1 MIKDAVS
8 IRIIKNS
15 LDNIAKE
22 MFWATIKTAKSSIIY
37 ETYDFAPALTNDKGD
52 LISIGTGIPV
62 FLGVMPIIAKA
73 VMEDI
78 EKHDLGLS
86 PGDIFVINDPYRI
99 STHLNDVALA
109 MPIFYKDELIA
120 IGTIRGHVNDVGG
133 MNPGSWGP
141 DATEI
146 YQEGLVIP
154 TSHFYKDGKLN
165 KEVVRLILHN
175 SRIPDFVY
183 GDLEAL
189 AAALRYAYGRVNEL
203 CEKYSVELVREAM
216 DDRINDGRI
225 MAKNRLKELK
235 KGEFFA
241 EERIEKYEG
250 MAEDLRIT
258 AKVKITDDKFIVDF
272 TDNPPQVK
280 APINTTFAGIYTA
293 VAVAFTAVTDPHVAL
308 NQGYLGALEVI
319 CPEGTLFNA
328 LAPAPVSC
336 YWETTFYAV
345 DLIWKA
351 LAPYYPDK
359 FTAGHFLSVVSET
372 LSMIDPRD
380 KKYKILCEP
389 NPGGWGAGISKDGE
403 SCLVSVADGETYC
416 HPVEV
421 IERDYPIRVECMK
434 LNTEEGVGPGTYR
447 GGFGMRKDY
456 RLLTDETNLVCSIN
470 RINYAPWGVEGGK
483 DGSCNHI
490 VVIRDGKDIWDGGR
504 ASDFAIKKGDIVSI
518 RSGGGAG
525 WGDPLNRDPQLVL
538 KDCQNRLLCVETAKE
553 SYGVVIN
560 SADNTADLSVD
571 LEATKKLREEMRN
584 KMNSYAH

>member
-1 MIKDAVS
+1 MNRDVVT

-22 MFWATIKTAKSSIIY
+22 MFWATVRTAKSSIIY
-37 ETYDFAPALTNDKGD
+37 ETYDFAPALTDSKGN
-52 LISIGTGIPV
+52 LISIGSGVPV

-73 VMEDI
+73 VMEDV
-78 EKHDLGLS
+78 EKHDLGLN

-120 IGTIRGHVNDVGG
+120 IATIRGHVNDVGG

-141 DATEI
+141 NATEV
-146 YQEGLVIP
+146 YQEGLIIP
-154 TSHFYKDGKLN
+154 TSHFYHAGKLN
-165 KEVVRLILHN
+165 KEVVRMILHN
-175 SRIPDFVY
+175 TRIPDFVY

-189 AAALRYAYGRVNEL
+189 AAALRYAYGRINDL
-203 CEKYSVELVREAM
+203 CDKYGVEMVREAM
-216 DDRINDGRI
+216 EDRINDGRI
-225 MAKNRLKELK
+225 MAKNRLKELI

-250 MAEDLRIT
+250 MEEDLRIT

-272 TDNPPQVK
+272 SDNPPQVK

-293 VAVAFTAVTDPHVAL
+293 VATAFTAVTDPHVPL
-308 NQGYLGALEVI
+308 NQGYLEPIEVI
-319 CPEGTLFNA
+319 CPEGSLFNA
-328 LAPAPVSC
+328 RPPAPVSC
-336 YWETTFYAV
+336 YWETLFYAV

-351 LAPYYPDK
+351 LAPHIPEK
-359 FTAGHFLSVVSET
+359 LTAGHFLSVVSET

-380 KKYKILCEP
+380 GKYKILCEP
-389 NPGGWGAGISKDGE
+389 NPGGWGAGIDKDGE
-403 SCLVSVADGETYC
+403 SCLVSAADGETYC

-421 IERDYPIRVECMK
+421 LEKDYPIRVECMRF
-434 LNTEEGVGPGTYR
+434 NFEDGVGYGKFR

-456 RLLTDETNLVCSIN
+456 RVLADEANLVCSIN
-470 RINYAPWGVEGGK
+470 RIKYAPWGVDGGK

-490 VVIRDGKDIWDGGR
+490 VVIRDGKEIWDGGR
-504 ASDFAIKKGDIVSI
+504 ASNFLIKKGDIVSI

-525 WGDPLNRDPQLVL
+525 WGNPLQRDPQLVL
-538 KDCQNRLLCVETAKE
+538 EDYKNGLISENDAKE
-553 SYGVVIN
+553 IYGVVI
-560 SADNTADLSVD
+560 DNVNLIVDYEKTA
-571 LEATKKLREEMRN
+571 ELREELSV
-584 KMNSYAH
+584 KM